1 MPTRARTPRHR
12 APDAASTVSTE
23 EIVVPVAREELVIDK
38 VATPVERVRSKT
50 RVTEREEV
58 VETEVVRETIEVSRI
73 PISRLVDEVP
83 RVRVEGDTT
92 IVPVVEEVAFV
103 QKRLLLKEEVH
114 LTKRR
119 VVEMRRAQV
128 PVREE
133 HVNIER
139 LPAESPAGRRT
150 P

>member
-1 MPTRARTPRHR
+1 MPSRARTPRRR
-12 APDAASTVSTE
+12 APDGASIVSTE
-23 EIVVPVAREELVIDK
+23 EIVVPVAREELVVQK
-38 VATPVERVRSKT
+38 VLEPTERVRAET
-50 RVTEREEV
+50 RVTEREQEL
-58 VETEVVRETIEVSRI
+58 ETQVVRETIEVSRV
-73 PISRLVDEVP
+73 PISRLVEEAP
-83 RVRVEGDTT
+83 QVRVEGDTT

-119 VVEMRRAQV
+119 VVEPRRVRV

-139 LPAESPAGRRT
+139 LPTETTAGRRT